1 MIHIF
6 YIFILFP
13 LVWEIIVT
21 SSPRKV
27 SNFVREFKGLSM
39 DEATP
44 KQKQLGYYML
54 GYLIW
59 NLLGLLTGQW
69 ILFTI
74 ILGLGLIPKNNVFL
88 TFLNGF
94 ISLVILIFL
103 VINQYHLHI
112 DLYSVLF
119 K

>member
-13 LVWEIIVT
+13 IVWEIIVT

-27 SNFVREFKGLSM
+27 SNFTREFKDLTM
-39 DEATP
+39 VHANQ
-44 KQKQLGYYML
+44 KQKTLANCML

-59 NLLGLLTGQW
+59 NLFGLLTGQW
-69 ILFTI
+69 VLFVIL
-74 ILGLGLIPKNNVFL
+74 LLLSLLPKNNVFL

-94 ISLVILIFL
+94 ISLAILIFL

-112 DLYSVLF
+112 DLYY
-119 K
+119 